1 MKIDHKNYNKM
12 KTLKDIQND
21 ERSERACRIERKTG
35 WLKLAERM
43 EQASDYGVREVK
55 RAYGKIVIFPDAYL
69 AVNNDGVEMPFE
81 KYAECLSW
89 LCGRKI
95 GRA

>member
-1 MKIDHKNYNKM
+1 M

-21 ERSERACRIERKTG
+21 ERFEQACRIEKKTG

-43 EQASDYGVREVK
+43 ERASDYGVREVR
-55 RAYGKIVIFPDAYL
+55 RAYGKIVIFPDTYL
-69 AVNNDGVEMPFE
+69 AVNNDGVEMAFNE
-81 KYAECLSW
+81 YAECLSW

>member
-1 MKIDHKNYNKM
+1 M

-43 EQASDYGVREVK
+43 GRASDYGVREIK
-55 RAYGKIVIFPDAYL
+55 RAYGKVVIFPDTYL
-69 AVNNDGVEMPFE
+69 AVNNDGLEMPFE

>member
-1 MKIDHKNYNKM
+1 M

-21 ERSERACRIERKTG
+21 ERAERACRIEQKTG

-43 EQASDYGVREVK
+43 ERVSDYGIRVIK
-55 RAYGKIVIFPDAYL
+55 RAYGKVVVFPDCYL
-69 AVNNDGVEMPFE
+69 AINNNGQKMPFNE
-81 KYAECLSW
+81 YAECLSW

-95 GRA
+95 RRA

>member
-1 MKIDHKNYNKM
+1 M

-21 ERSERACRIERKTG
+21 ERAERACKMEKKNG
-35 WLKLAERM
+35 WLKLASRM
-43 EQASDYGVREVK
+43 DHVSDYGVREVK

-69 AVNNDGVEMPFE
+69 AVNNDGQEMPFNE
-81 KYAECLSW
+81 YAECLSW

-95 GRA
+95 RRA

>member
-1 MKIDHKNYNKM
+1 M

-21 ERSERACRIERKTG
+21 ERSERAHRIEQKNS
-35 WLKLAERM
+35 WLKLASKMERV
-43 EQASDYGVREVK
+43 SDYGVREVK

-69 AVNNDGVEMPFE
+69 AVNNDGVEMAFNE
-81 KYAECLSW
+81 YAECLSW